1 MNIQTLPRKDKVV
14 KRAFVPKLDY
24 LLFAD
29 YDQIEM
35 RVLAYYMSQL
45 GDDSMKDVL
54 ADPDTDLHN
63 ESAKGIFQLDR
74 EPTDPERQLGKNM
87 NFSMVYGGGKPAVMR
102 YLTQFNNEGG
112 NVPVTWKY
120 AAETLD
126 RFHERWPGIK
136 RVVSVLEVTYR
147 DRGYLKTVAGAHLHP
162 TSAHKTLNAVVQSSA
177 AEVMRAGLRTAFR
190 GLKEA
195 ESHLVT
201 VIHDEFVFDVAER
214 ELESVV
220 AAVPFWMD
228 YPTIAK
234 VLPVTVSLEISGSNW
249 AEKKELDAG
258 L

>member
-24 LLFAD
+24 MLFAD

-63 ESAKGIFQLDR
+63 ESARGIFQIDR
-74 EPTDPERQLGKNM
+74 IPADPERQLGKNM

-120 AAETLD
+120 AAEVLD
-126 RFHERWPGIK
+126 RFHTRWPGIK
-136 RVVSVLEVTYR
+136 RVVGALEVTYR

-162 TSAHKTLNAVVQSSA
+162 TSSHK
-177 AEVMRAGLRTAFR
+177 M
-190 GLKEA
+190 
-195 ESHLVT
+195 
-201 VIHDEFVFDVAER
+201 
-214 ELESVV
+214 
-220 AAVPFWMD
+220 
-228 YPTIAK
+228 
-234 VLPVTVSLEISGSNW
+234 
-249 AEKKELDAG
+249 
-258 L
+258 

>member
-54 ADPDTDLHN
+54 EDPNTDLHN
-63 ESAKGIFQLDR
+63 ESARGIFQLDR
-74 EPTDPERQLGKNM
+74 TPTDPERQLGKNM

-120 AAETLD
+120 AAEVLD
-126 RFHERWPGIK
+126 RFHSRWPGIK
-136 RVVSVLEVTYR
+136 RVVSALEVTYR
-147 DRGYLKTVAGAHLHP
+147 DRGYLKTVAGARLHP
-162 TSAHKTLNAVVQSSA
+162 ASAHKTLNAVVQSSA
-177 AEVMRAGLRTAFR
+177 AEVMRAGLRTCHRELREFD
-190 GLKEA
+190 
-195 ESHLVT
+195 SHLVT
-201 VIHDEFVFDVAER
+201 VIHDEFVFDVKLSEVD
-214 ELESVV
+214 ELIRD
-220 AAVPFWMD
+220 VPKWMD
-228 YPTIAK
+228 YPEIARI
-234 VLPVTVSLEISGSNW
+234 LPVTVSLEWTHTNW
-249 AEKKELDAG
+249 AEKEG
-258 L
+258 LNGNV

>member
-45 GDDSMKDVL
+45 GDNSMRDVL

-63 ESAKGIFQLDR
+63 ESARGIFQIDR

-120 AAETLD
+120 AAEVLD
-126 RFHERWPGIK
+126 RFHKRWPGIQ
-136 RVVSVLEVTYR
+136 RVVSALEVTYR
-147 DRGYLKTVAGAHLHP
+147 DRGYLRTVAGAHLHP
-162 TSAHKTLNAVVQSSA
+162 TSNHKMLNAVVQSSA
-177 AEVMRAGLRTAFR
+177 AECMRAGLRECYR
-190 GLKEA
+190 GLIEA

-201 VIHDEFVFDVAER
+201 VIHDEFVFDVAAGEFDR
-214 ELESVV
+214 VV
-220 AAVPFWMD
+220 DMVPYWMD
-228 YPTIAK
+228 YPTIGQ
-234 VLPVTVSLEISGSNW
+234 VIPVTVSLEMSATNW
-249 AEKKELDAG
+249 AEKKG
-258 L
+258 LNAA

>member
-45 GDDSMKDVL
+45 GDNSMKDVL

-63 ESAKGIFQLDR
+63 ESARGIFQIDR

-120 AAETLD
+120 AAEVLD
-126 RFHERWPGIK
+126 RFHTRWPGISK
-136 RVVSVLEVTYR
+136 VVSALEVTYR
-147 DRGYLKTVAGAHLHP
+147 DRGYLKTLAGARLHP
-162 TSAHKTLNAVVQSSA
+162 PSNHKMLNAVVQGGA
-177 AEVMRAGLRTAFR
+177 AEIMRAGLRTSHR
-190 GLKEA
+190 MLREW

-201 VIHDEFVFDVAER
+201 VIHDEFVFDTKLSEVDYLIEN
-214 ELESVV
+214 
-220 AAVPFWMD
+220 VPYWMD
-228 YPTIAK
+228 YPRIGE
-234 VLPVTVSLEISGSNW
+234 VIPITVSLEWSHTNW
-249 AEKKELDAG
+249 AEKKGVNA
-258 L
+258 